1 MSTCTH
7 FARTFRDRLPH
18 ALPHAHRTCESA
30 ILRTCAP
37 QPNICLTVIHVSFR
51 LHAESGSEIGFAHI
65 QFNDGVSELQ
75 LENCFPTLN
84 KTYWY
89 EGHAKLLR
97 FEFGNKKNRAG
108 MKL

>member
-1 MSTCTH
+1 MTLFGQFDHHSC
-7 FARTFRDRLPH
+7 
-18 ALPHAHRTCESA
+18 
-30 ILRTCAP
+30 I
-37 QPNICLTVIHVSFR
+37 FR
-51 LHAESGSEIGFAHI
+51 LHAKSGSEIGFAHI

-75 LENCFPTLN
+75 LANLLHTNN

-89 EGHAKLLR
+89 EGHSKLLR